1 MSVYAYVKCML
12 YMAHGY
18 TTKYDAHRVYG
29 SLVSKT
35 TLKNVL
41 SLKKFVGCPRRQK
54 YFNTHFS
61 YENIQ
66 QWIFAELQ

>member
-1 MSVYAYVKCML
+1 MSVHAYMKCML

-18 TTKYDAHRVYG
+18 TTKYDAHRLYS
-29 SLVSKT
+29 SLVSKI

-41 SLKKFVGCPRRQK
+41 LLKKFIGCPRRQI
-54 YFNTHFS
+54 YFNTLFP

-66 QWIFAELQ
+66 Q